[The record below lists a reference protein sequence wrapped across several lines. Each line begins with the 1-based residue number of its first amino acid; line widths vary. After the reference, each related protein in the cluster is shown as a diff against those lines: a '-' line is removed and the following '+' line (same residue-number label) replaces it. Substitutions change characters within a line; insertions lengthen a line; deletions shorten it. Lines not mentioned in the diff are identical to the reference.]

1 VIPYERYCQIRLLH
15 QERGLN
21 FAQIAREL
29 QLDEETVAKWARRS
43 TYAPGRPTRRPSKL
57 DPYKTLLQRWLERH
71 PFTATQLL
79 QRLRAE
85 TDYPGGYSILSAYVR
100 TARPARAPAF
110 LTLAFAPGECAQV
123 DWGCAGSLAVGSTR
137 RRLSFFVLV
146 LCYSRLCYTEFTLGE
161 ATEHFLAARGTK
173 QRVRNHR
180 AEGLAQRRDRIG
192 LRPLTPVQL
201 ASGARRAAKEQR
213 PKSGKKGSRGSHL

>member
-1 VIPYERYCQIRLLH
+1 MKRPWPNGRAALPMPRVVR
-15 QERGLN
+15 
-21 FAQIAREL
+21 
-29 QLDEETVAKWARRS
+29 
-43 TYAPGRPTRRPSKL
+43 PGGASKL

-146 LCYSRLCYTEFTLGE
+146 LCYSRLCYYRVYAGRGDRTFPGRPP
-161 ATEHFLAARGTK
+161 ARL
-173 QRVRNHR
+173 RVPR
-180 AEGLAQRRDRIG
+180 
-192 LRPLTPVQL
+192 
-201 ASGARRAAKEQR
+201 
-213 PKSGKKGSRGSHL
+213 RGSGPNPPGQCQDGGLDTSPGDEAPLSSALP